1 MANILDTAIVS
12 AKQMGQIEEQILTA
26 GMPVAALMEK
36 AASLCAARLNT
47 LYPLTTTASV
57 GILVGPGHNGGDALV
72 IARELYLA
80 GYKVQVYRPFF
91 KLKQLTQQ
99 HANYLASL
107 GVTFHEEIQPL
118 QDCQLIVD
126 GLFGFGLTRE
136 LPENII
142 ATIEQLNSWSK
153 LVVSIDLPSGIHTDT
168 GQVLGNA
175 VRATHTLCLGLWKL
189 ACFQDQALE
198 YLGQVERVDFGIL
211 PHHIWSVLPQPLLVQ
226 RITSDLVRQVLPIP
240 RPQVTH
246 KYQQGKL
253 LLICGSNTYA
263 GGSILTA
270 LGARASGVGMLS
282 IAVPESLKPL
292 LVSHLPE
299 ALIIDCPENK
309 DGAIASL
316 PFSTTDLSNFDVV
329 ACGPGLTKEAKSV
342 IPKVLT
348 ASCPLVL
355 DADGLNLLAELDE
368 PEALTS
374 REAATILTPHL
385 GEFRRLF
392 PQIEAPEGDRLTA
405 VQEAAQKSGAIVLL
419 KGARTAI
426 ADGNGAVWLV
436 PVSTPA
442 LSRGGSGDVLTG
454 LIGGLL
460 AQVNP
465 IETSATTATVATA
478 AWWHAQA
485 GMIAA
490 QERTEL
496 GVDAFTLSQ
505 YLMAAIKEI

>member
-1 MANILDTAIVS
+1 MTNILDTAVVS
-12 AKQMGQIEEQILTA
+12 AEQMSQIEEQILTA

-36 AASLCAARLNT
+36 AARLCADRLKT
-47 LYPLTTTASV
+47 LYPLATTTSV
-57 GILVGPGHNGGDALV
+57 GVLVGPGHNGGDALV
-72 IARELYLA
+72 IARELHLA
-80 GYKVQVYRPFF
+80 GYKVRVYRPFF
-91 KLKQLTQQ
+91 KLKQLTHQ

-107 GVTFHEEIQPL
+107 GVAFHEEIKPL

-126 GLFGFGLTRE
+126 GLFGFGLTRD

-142 ATIEQLNSWSK
+142 KTIEQLNSWSK
-153 LVVSIDLPSGIHTDT
+153 PVVSIDLPSGIHTDT
-168 GQVLGNA
+168 GKVLGNA

-189 ACFQDQALE
+189 ACFQDQALA
-198 YLGQVERVDFGIL
+198 YLGQVERIDFGIL
-211 PHHIWSVLPQPLLVQ
+211 PHHVWYVLPQPLMVQ
-226 RITSDLVRQVLPIP
+226 RITPATVRQVLPLP

-253 LLICGSNTYA
+253 LLICGSSTYA

-292 LVSHLPE
+292 LVSHVPE

-309 DGAIASL
+309 EGAIASL

-329 ACGPGLTKEAKSV
+329 ACGPGLTVEAKSV
-342 IPKVLT
+342 IAKVLT
-348 ASCPLVL
+348 TPCPLVL
-355 DADGLNLLAELDE
+355 DADGLNLLAEVAE

-385 GEFRRLF
+385 GEFKRLF
-392 PQIEAPEGDRLTA
+392 PQIEAPEGDRLSA
-405 VQEAAQKSGAIVLL
+405 VQQAAQESGAIVLL

-426 ADGNGAVWLV
+426 ADANGSVWLV
-436 PVSTPA
+436 PASTPA

-460 AQVNP
+460 AQVKP
-465 IETSATTATVATA
+465 AETSSAITTVATA

-485 GMIAA
+485 GIIAA
-490 QERTEL
+490 RERTEL